1 MIITEGTNLADLL
14 KYEAPNLYSREE
26 VTVSAGQNLKL
37 GTVVGRVTATDQI
50 KQFNPTA
57 EDGSQKAIGVL
68 LQNVDASEKTEMAIM
83 AAREVLVAK
92 KYVIW
97 PSEITEEQKK
107 SATENL
113 YDRGI
118 VLRKGA

>member
-1 MIITEGTNLADLL
+1 MIITEGANLADLL

-26 VTVSAGQNLKL
+26 VTVEAGQNLKL
-37 GTVVGRVTATDQI
+37 GTVVGRVSATDQI

>member
-26 VTVSAGQNLKL
+26 VTVAAGQNLKL
-37 GTVVGRVTATDQI
+37 GTVIGRVTANDQI
-50 KQFNPTA
+50 KQFNPAA
-57 EDGSQKAIGVL
+57 EDGSEKAIGVL
-68 LQNVDASEKTEMAIM
+68 IQNVDASEKTEFAVM

-107 SATENL
+107 VATEDL
-113 YDRGI
+113 YDHGI